1 MRRALSVLAVVF
13 LKFRFLKIKAAKG
26 GMRKSAMT
34 SEAVNAAVFVNASG
48 RNNLPSAPTIVNT
61 GIKLMIVVSTAV
73 TIAPETSAVAL

>member
-34 SEAVNAAVFVNASG
+34 SEAVMQRF
-48 RNNLPSAPTIVNT
+48 
-61 GIKLMIVVSTAV
+61 
-73 TIAPETSAVAL
+73 

>member
-13 LKFRFLKIKAAKG
+13 LKLRFLKIKAAKG

-73 TIAPETSAVAL
+73 PIAPET